1 MARWKLGTVVVGT
14 VAGLALGAP
23 LAFASDES
31 EANGGHCDYDGVI
44 VAMNDCDTNNNGG
57 GSGES
62 ARPILDDLDPVVDDL
77 RPASEDL
84 NER

>member
-1 MARWKLGTVVVGT
+1 VARWKLGTVLVGT

-57 GSGES
+57 GELEEL
-62 ARPILDDLDPVVDDL
+62 LDELRPVVDDL
-77 RPASEDL
+77 EPLSDEG
-84 NER
+84 

>member
-1 MARWKLGTVVVGT
+1 MVGT

-57 GSGES
+57 GQL
-62 ARPILDDLDPVVDDL
+62 RPLPELRPTVDDL
-77 RPASEDL
+77 EPLRG
-84 NER
+84 NEG